1 MSDLREVESMPLSR
15 TQRIGE
21 MVVGAILGLIVG
33 AIVAVNVVI
42 TAGVDRGYEASLAEV
57 FEESAL
63 LGVAVL
69 VILVA
74 GPFVGVYAARRIR
87 RKMEQ

>member
-1 MSDLREVESMPLSR
+1 MA
-15 TQRIGE
+15 
-21 MVVGAILGLIVG
+21 GAILGFIVG

-57 FEESAL
+57 FEESAV

-69 VILVA
+69 AILVA
-74 GPFVGVYAARRIR
+74 GPIVGVYAARRIR
-87 RKMEQ
+87 QKMGA